1 MSAPMMPGTPRP
13 EILVVSSQ
21 VVRGAVGGRVA
32 VFALERLGFKVWFLP
47 TVLLPWHPG
56 QGRGARHVASDETFA
71 ALVEDLLGADTLANI
86 GAVVSGYLGAPT
98 QAQGLARLVDKIKQL
113 NPDAFYLC
121 DPVCGDHNGLY
132 LPEETARA
140 IRDDLLPRA
149 DVATPNLFELKWMSG
164 LAADTEQAAIAAA
177 RSLAPRRVLVTSA
190 PALRRNAVSNLLVTA
205 KGAIAAEHGIV
216 PDAPNGTG
224 DLMSALFAAH
234 LLDGLDDEAALK
246 RAAGTTF
253 EMVARSVRQGARD
266 LLIASEQASLVG
278 PMAMVS
284 CRRILDLP
292 IRA

>member
-1 MSAPMMPGTPRP
+1 MSAPLTPGAPRP

-56 QGRGARHVASDETFA
+56 QGRGTRHVASDETFT

-86 GAVVSGYLGAPT
+86 GAVVSGYLGAPS
-98 QAQGLARLVDKIKQL
+98 QAHGLARLVDRVKQV

-132 LPEETARA
+132 LPEETATA
-140 IRDDLLPRA
+140 IRDELLPRA
-149 DVATPNLFELKWMSG
+149 DVATPNLFELEWMSG
-164 LAADTEQAAIAAA
+164 LAADTEQMSIAAA
-177 RSLAPRRVLVTSA
+177 RSLAPARVLVTSA

-234 LLDGLDDEAALK
+234 LLDGLDDESALK